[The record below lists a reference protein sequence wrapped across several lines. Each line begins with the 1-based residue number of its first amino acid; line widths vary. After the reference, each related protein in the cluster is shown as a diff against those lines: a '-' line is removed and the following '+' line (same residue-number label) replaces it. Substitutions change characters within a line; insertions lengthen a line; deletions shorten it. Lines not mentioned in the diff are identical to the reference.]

1 VSFDVKGAYNNVAT
15 GPLLE
20 RLRQRRIPETMVK
33 WIQDFC
39 TDRKASVVV
48 NGFTSEVEDLP

>member
-39 TDRKASVVV
+39 TNTKASVVV
-48 NGFTSEVEDLP
+48 NGFILAVEDLP

>member
-1 VSFDVKGAYNNVAT
+1 
-15 GPLLE
+15 
-20 RLRQRRIPETMVK
+20 MVK

-48 NGFTSEVEDLP
+48 NSFTLVVEDLP

>member
-1 VSFDVKGAYNNVAT
+1 
-15 GPLLE
+15 
-20 RLRQRRIPETMVK
+20 MVR

-39 TDRKASVVV
+39 TNRKASVVV